1 MNKLIPNI
9 LYVSTALLI
18 LNSQTIGGTLDK
30 KASFQFPITIFD
42 GDSVGG
48 SDVWGWT
55 GDDGTEYA
63 IMGVLGGVAF
73 VNTTTMEVITT
84 VPGPTEANPLGP
96 YHHRDIKTY
105 RHYAYV
111 VSENTGVNEGL
122 MVIDLQ
128 GLPNSV
134 EFIGSFPI
142 DGGMGFQS
150 HNISIDTAKGFA
162 YLEGNSSN
170 WVTILDL
177 SNPESPQFVN
187 GFNGNRIHDLY
198 ARNDTVYLAEGKSPY
213 FSIWDLTDKNNPVR
227 LLRKEIPN
235 PGLVH
240 TIWPTDDGKY
250 VVTTEE
256 TAGKKVKIWD
266 VSNYDSVFIAGEWL
280 GASNL
285 AHNAQVMGDLLFV
298 SHYQSGVSVVD
309 ISDPTDPVEI
319 ANFDTYLPGN
329 LPQFNGCWGV
339 YQYTSDGTIFT
350 SDLEGRLTVMNFD
363 RFAVGVGH
371 EINALPSQ
379 PLLIG
384 NYPNPFNPQTTIEFY
399 LPEAGSVNLSL
410 FNLKG
415 ELGQVI
421 VDGHLVAGHHAYSWS
436 GRETAAGIYFY
447 RLITDHAVKSGK
459 MLLIK

>member
-1 MNKLIPNI
+1 MSKLIPGI
-9 LYVSTALLI
+9 LYVFTASLI
-18 LNSQTIGGTLDK
+18 FNSQTIGGTLNK
-30 KASFQFPITIFD
+30 KASFQFPITIFN

-63 IMGVLGGVAF
+63 IMGVLSGVAF

-84 VPGPTEANPLGP
+84 VPGPTGTSP
-96 YHHRDIKTY
+96 YYHRDIKTY
-105 RHYAYV
+105 GHYAYV

-142 DGGMGFQS
+142 DGGMGVRS
-150 HNISIDTAKGFA
+150 HNISIDTAMGFA
-162 YLEGNSSN
+162 YLVGNSSN

-187 GFNGNRIHDLY
+187 SFNGNSIHDLY
-198 ARNDTVYLAEGKSPY
+198 ARNDTVYLAEGRSSY
-213 FSIWDLTDKNNPVR
+213 FSIWDLTDKNNPVL

-235 PGLVH
+235 SGLVH
-240 TIWPTDDGKY
+240 NIWPTDDGKY

-256 TAGKKVKIWD
+256 TAGKTVKIWD
-266 VSNYDSVFIAGEWL
+266 VSNYDNVFIAGQWL

-285 AHNAQVMGDLLFV
+285 AHNAQVMGDLVFV
-298 SHYQSGVSVVD
+298 SHYQSGVSVLD
-309 ISDPTDPVEI
+309 ISDPSNPVEI

-350 SDLEGRLTVMNFD
+350 SDIEGRLTVINFD
-363 RFAVGVGH
+363 RTAVGVAH
-371 EINALPSQ
+371 EIDALPAQ

-415 ELGQVI
+415 ELIQVLA
-421 VDGHLVAGHHAYSWS
+421 DGDLVAGHHAYSWS
-436 GRETAAGIYFY
+436 GKDAAAGIYFY

>member
-1 MNKLIPNI
+1 MNKLIPII
-9 LYVSTALLI
+9 LYVFTALLI
-18 LNSQTIGGTLDK
+18 FNSQSFGGALDK
-30 KASFQFPITIFD
+30 KGSFQFPTTDFR

-84 VPGPTEANPLGP
+84 VPGPTGGDSL
-96 YHHRDIKTY
+96 YHRDIKTY

-111 VSENTGVNEGL
+111 VSENTGTNEGL

-128 GLPNSV
+128 GLPESV

-142 DGGMGFQS
+142 DGGSGVRS
-150 HNISIDTAKGFA
+150 HNISVDTAKGFA

-170 WVTILDL
+170 RVTIFDL

-187 GFNGNRIHDLY
+187 GFNDNNIHDLY
-198 ARNDTVYLAEGKSPY
+198 ARNDTVYLAEGWSPY

-235 PGLVH
+235 PGYVH
-240 TIWPTDDGKY
+240 SVWPTDDGKF

-256 TAGKKVKIWD
+256 VPAGKTVKIWD

-280 GASNL
+280 GASNR

-298 SHYQSGVSVVD
+298 SHYQSGVYVLD
-309 ISDPTDPVEI
+309 ISDPTNPVEI

-329 LPQFNGCWGV
+329 LPDFNGCWGV

-350 SDLEGRLTVMNFD
+350 SDLEGRLTVLEFD
-363 RFAVGVGH
+363 RFAIGVGRD
-371 EINALPSQ
+371 IDALPSQ

-399 LPEAGSVNLSL
+399 LPEAGNVNLSL
-410 FNLKG
+410 FNLRG
-415 ELGQVI
+415 ELVQLLVEGE
-421 VDGHLVAGHHAYSWS
+421 LVAGRHAYSWS
-436 GRETAAGIYFY
+436 GKEAAAGIYFY
-447 RLITDHAVKSGK
+447 RLTTKNAVTSGK

>member
-1 MNKLIPNI
+1 MPNI
-9 LYVSTALLI
+9 LYVFTALLI
-18 LNSQTIGGTLDK
+18 FNSQSFGGTLDK
-30 KASFQFPITIFD
+30 KGSFQFPTTDFR

-84 VPGPTEANPLGP
+84 VPGPMGTDSL
-96 YHHRDIKTY
+96 YRRDIKTY

-111 VSENTGVNEGL
+111 VSENTGTNAGL

-142 DGGMGFQS
+142 DGAAGVQS

-170 WVTILDL
+170 YVTIFDL

-187 GFNGNRIHDLY
+187 GFNDNSIHDLY

-213 FSIWDLTDKNNPVR
+213 FSIWDLTEKNNPVR
-227 LLRKEIPN
+227 LLRKQIPD
-235 PGLVH
+235 PGYVH
-240 TIWPTDDGKY
+240 SIWPTDDGKY

-256 TAGKKVKIWD
+256 DCLKTVKIWD

-280 GASNL
+280 GASSL

-298 SHYQSGVSVVD
+298 SHYQSGVYVLD
-309 ISDPTDPVEI
+309 ISDPSKPVEI

-329 LPQFNGCWGV
+329 LPDFNGCWGV
-339 YQYTSDGTIFT
+339 YPYTSDGTIFT
-350 SDLEGRLTVMNFD
+350 SDLEGRLTVFD
-363 RFAVGVGH
+363 FNRDVVGVEF
-371 EINALPSQ
+371 EIDALPSQ

-384 NYPNPFNPQTTIEFY
+384 NYPNPLNPQTTIEFY
-399 LPEAGSVNLSL
+399 LPEAGNVNLSL

-415 ELGQVI
+415 ELIKVLEKGN
-421 VDGHLVAGHHAYSWS
+421 LVAGHHAYSWS
-436 GRETAAGIYFY
+436 GKEAAAGIYFY